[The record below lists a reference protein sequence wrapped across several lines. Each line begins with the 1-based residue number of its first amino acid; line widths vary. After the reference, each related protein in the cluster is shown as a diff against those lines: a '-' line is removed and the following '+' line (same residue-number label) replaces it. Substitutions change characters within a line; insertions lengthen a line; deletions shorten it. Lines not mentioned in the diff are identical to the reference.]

1 MKERQSPIPVALYA
15 RVYRDGQYVGPSV
28 ADQLSALRDY
38 AERNDY
44 AVVREYADET
54 ENPEI
59 TSSPQFR
66 MLVAEAGR
74 TCPSLPGNSLLGIFA
89 SAPPGRAGLRRQ
101 VRAHRQRHPC
111 RRYRSA
117 FR

>member
-15 RVYRDGQYVGPSV
+15 RVFRDGQDVGPSV

-38 AERNDY
+38 ADRNGY

-74 TCPSLPGNSLLGIFA
+74 T
-89 SAPPGRAGLRRQ
+89 APP
-101 VRAHRQRHPC
+101 
-111 RRYRSA
+111 
-117 FR
+117 FREILF